1 MLQAILITVI
11 VLALAGLAAGSLR
24 HRAAARRDA
33 RARLSR
39 ASPEQ
44 VWRELLAPHA
54 GLETSLRSLF
64 QDEDHRWLQGQPG
77 LEETARNLKR
87 RRIRLA
93 RRYLGRLRGDFN
105 VLLALHGQL
114 VQSGVVPAEAQDQV
128 AALALRFQ
136 VKIALAQ
143 ALLPLNH
150 LRLNLAALR
159 ELSTLAAAWPGLAA
173 KPAMAPASRA

>member
-1 MLQAILITVI
+1 MFQAVLITVV

-24 HRAAARRDA
+24 HRAAVRRDA
-33 RARLSR
+33 RERTSR

-64 QDEDHRWLQGQPG
+64 QDEDYRWLQGQPG
-77 LEETARNLKR
+77 LAEAARDLKR

-105 VLLALHGQL
+105 VLLALHAQL
-114 VQSGVVPAEAQDQV
+114 AQGGWVPAEAQDRV

-150 LRLNLAALR
+150 LRLNLASLR
-159 ELSTLAAAWPGLAA
+159 ELSALAAAWPGLAA
-173 KPAMAPASRA
+173 QPAAAPATRA